1 MVYAWPLSQVFLT
14 VAFAILLWVNLYLR
28 LGKKQWKIFNMA
40 VIPAALYVIYR
51 MTVAGRACSDS
62 HVFVWA
68 SGYSN
73 EFWRE
78 MIMNAFLYVP
88 LGLSLT
94 AMIGP
99 WSVLVALLCSVSI
112 ETWQYFAGTGLAQ
125 GTDVIMNTLGCAI
138 GAIPWFL
145 SRGIEKKR

>member
-1 MVYAWPLSQVFLT
+1 MVYAWPLSQVYLT

-51 MTVAGRACSDS
+51 MTVAGRQPSDS

-99 WSVLVALLCSVSI
+99 WSILAALLCSASI